1 MVSGWKA
8 MGGSHS
14 PGLIQLLL
22 LPNVQPASKV
32 SGADHCGSSLKKAN
46 ELLDSNLIMLEMAAF
61 ILTGISTY
69 SAFLFAFPVFSD

>member
-46 ELLDSNLIMLEMAAF
+46 ELLDSNLIMLEMAAAHLDWNQHILCIF
-61 ILTGISTY
+61 IC
-69 SAFLFAFPVFSD
+69 FSCL